1 MTAATVFTSMALL
14 NMLISPLN
22 AFPWVLNGLTEAW
35 VSIKRIQRLL
45 DVSFV
50 NQPVKPV
57 TTSDTLHFQL
67 PDLDRD
73 QYYSSVLDY
82 GSNFDLVVKDAAFTW
97 GKSLSREER
106 DRLHTV
112 KRRRNKGKGK
122 KVSTSENFAKQLENI
137 SEYKEE
143 VGDYIFRLENINL
156 FVKKV
161 SDTSGLC
168 ERDMNYDAFLSSL
181 QGAFVGVVGTVGC
194 GKSSLLSG
202 ILAELTKESGSVA
215 VDELERGNRQMFDKV
230 MRFVI

>member
-1 MTAATVFTSMALL
+1 MLNISELRDGELKYLKGRKYLDALCVYFWATTPVLISILTFGTYVLLGHKLTAATVFTSMALL

-57 TTSDTLHFQL
+57 TTTNTLHFQL

-73 QYYSSVLDY
+73 QYYSSVLEYDP
-82 GSNFDLVVKDAAFTW
+82 NFDLVVKDATFTW
-97 GKSLSREER
+97 SKSLSREER
-106 DRLHTV
+106 DKLHTV
-112 KRRRNKGKGK
+112 KQRRNKGKGK

-161 SDTSGLC
+161 SDT
-168 ERDMNYDAFLSSL
+168 FW
-181 QGAFVGVVGTVGC
+181 GC
-194 GKSSLLSG
+194 MCG
-202 ILAELTKESGSVA
+202 I
-215 VDELERGNRQMFDKV
+215 
-230 MRFVI
+230 